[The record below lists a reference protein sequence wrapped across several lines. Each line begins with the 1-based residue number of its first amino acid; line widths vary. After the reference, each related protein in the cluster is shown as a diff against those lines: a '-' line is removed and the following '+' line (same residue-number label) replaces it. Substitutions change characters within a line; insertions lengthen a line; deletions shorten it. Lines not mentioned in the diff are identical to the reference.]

1 MIKALGIKARDENS
15 VSDYLVDLFILS
27 VSKNVTYI
35 YREHCSIRR

>member
-27 VSKNVTYI
+27 VLFLFSNFF
-35 YREHCSIRR
+35 REHCSIRR